1 MKKYSRPDIEI
12 IALDVTDIITASQA
26 ETTAPAATSA
36 EATAA
41 PTTAAPTTIAD
52 PGLDNEVSAK
62 IWEF

>member
-12 IALDVTDIITASQA
+12 IALDVTDIITASG
-26 ETTAPAATSA
+26 A
-36 EATAA
+36 EATTPATSAA
-41 PTTAAPTTIAD
+41 PTTAAPTTVAD

>member
-26 ETTAPAATSA
+26 EATTPATSA

-41 PTTAAPTTIAD
+41 PTTAAPTTVAD
-52 PGLDNEVSAK
+52 PGLDNEVSAQ